1 MKAKQFSSYKDIPK
15 QYKFDLDDILKGK
28 QIDSLIEEFKSI
40 KEQRIK
46 IKDSKYNSIEE
57 YLVDIDLS
65 EKETI
70 LSFKIHNYISNNLN
84 TDLINPVYKKLDNDF
99 DFLNH
104 ELDKQF
110 GSEENRFFEN
120 IEKMKIWKNDPRL
133 LSYKR
138 HIEDQILD
146 FEHKLDD
153 NIEEYLIKT
162 SIGQPD
168 PHKIFSILSN
178 SELDYGIITTKSGKK
193 LN

>member
-57 YLVDIDLS
+57 YLVDIDLL

-104 ELDKQF
+104 
-110 GSEENRFFEN
+110 
-120 IEKMKIWKNDPRL
+120 
-133 LSYKR
+133 
-138 HIEDQILD
+138 
-146 FEHKLDD
+146 
-153 NIEEYLIKT
+153 
-162 SIGQPD
+162 
-168 PHKIFSILSN
+168 
-178 SELDYGIITTKSGKK
+178 
-193 LN
+193 